1 VGEHWHNLRPDALAE
16 FRVGERPLRF
26 WLEWDRGTMNT
37 RDLAVKFAS
46 YAHYM
51 MSREWA
57 REGAKPPWLLCVAPE
72 LAQERRMQ
80 RVAQASLTF
89 TTGLVIW
96 TTTAVLLHE
105 HEPLAPIWSP
115 GTSPPGHA
123 AKARGSPRRGV
134 FGTILEE
141 GEMIVLR
148 ERDRV
153 CCLKQ

>member
-1 VGEHWHNLRPDALAE
+1 
-16 FRVGERPLRF
+16 
-26 WLEWDRGTMNT
+26 MNT

-123 AKARGSPRRGV
+123 AKARGVRNDLRRG
-134 FGTILEE
+134 GDDRASRARSC
-141 GEMIVLR
+141 VLFEAIKMLYIGR
-148 ERDRV
+148 F
-153 CCLKQ
+153 